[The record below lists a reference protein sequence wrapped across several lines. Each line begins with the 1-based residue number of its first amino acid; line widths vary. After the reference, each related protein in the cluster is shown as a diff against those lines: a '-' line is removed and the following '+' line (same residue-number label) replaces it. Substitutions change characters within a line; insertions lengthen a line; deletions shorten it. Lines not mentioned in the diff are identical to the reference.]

1 MFKSLREKL
10 SSVKEAISKTVRG
23 KNKEETTT
31 TTIPVEDTTDTD
43 LKDSVIRSADV
54 INEKKEVLEGGQKVE
69 LSEKVVVSEELEEG
83 QKSSGKK
90 KSAQK
95 GQKEEKVQ
103 KVGFIKKAKTFL
115 LEGEGILSEKDLE
128 EPLWDLE
135 FALLEGNVAF
145 PVVEAIISNVKSEL
159 IGMKKRLLADTDA
172 IVENVLRESIK
183 KVIMNDG
190 PLFDEII
197 ERSDKPVVVL
207 FVGVNG
213 TGKTTTISKVAKRLK
228 DKGYSVVLA
237 SGDTYR
243 SGALE
248 QLEIHGERLGLKVIK
263 HQYGADPSAVIYDA
277 IEHARAR
284 GIDVVL
290 ADTAGR
296 MHTNSNL
303 MRELQKI
310 KRINSPDLTIFVDEA
325 IAGNDALERAKLF
338 DEAIG
343 LDGAIL
349 TKLDADAKGGAAISI
364 SYITGKPIF
373 FFGVGQS
380 YDDLVVFQEDWLLDK
395 IFDNDGEK
403 ENY

>member
-10 SSVKEAISKTVRG
+10 SSVKESISKTIHG
-23 KNKEETTT
+23 KSNDETTAISLEDTSSINTEIVDSAETISRKEDLQESQDFCLPKEE
-31 TTIPVEDTTDTD
+31 ISLHENQPKVLD
-43 LKDSVIRSADV
+43 
-54 INEKKEVLEGGQKVE
+54 KKI
-69 LSEKVVVSEELEEG
+69 
-83 QKSSGKK
+83 GKK
-90 KSAQK
+90 KSAR
-95 GQKEEKVQ
+95 KEEKVQ
-103 KVGFIKKAKTFL
+103 KVGFIKKAKTFI

-135 FALLEGNVAF
+135 LALMEGNVAL
-145 PVVEAIISNVKSEL
+145 PVVEAILSNVKSEL
-159 IGMKKRLLADTDA
+159 IGMKKKLLADTDE
-172 IVENVLRESIK
+172 IVENVLRDSIK
-183 KVIMNDG
+183 KVITNDG
-190 PLFDEII
+190 PLFDDII
-197 ERSDKPVVVL
+197 KDSDKPVVVL

-277 IEHARAR
+277 IEHAKAR

-380 YDDLVVFQEDWLLDK
+380 YDDLIVFKEDWLLDK
-395 IFDNDGEK
+395 IFSNNGET
-403 ENY
+403 EG

>member
-10 SSVKEAISKTVRG
+10 SSVKESISRTIHDKDKEKVTSLEDEIETISK
-23 KNKEETTT
+23 KE
-31 TTIPVEDTTDTD
+31 D
-43 LKDSVIRSADV
+43 LS
-54 INEKKEVLEGGQKVE
+54 
-69 LSEKVVVSEELEEG
+69 
-83 QKSSGKK
+83 
-90 KSAQK
+90 
-95 GQKEEKVQ
+95 KEEKAQ
-103 KVGFIKKAKTFL
+103 KLGFIKKAKTFL
-115 LEGEGILSEKDLE
+115 LEGESILNEKDLE
-128 EPLWDLE
+128 EPLWNLE
-135 FALLEGNVAF
+135 LALMEGNVALL
-145 PVVEAIISNVKSEL
+145 VVEAIVSSVKSNL
-159 IGMKKRLLADTDA
+159 IGRKKKLLAHTDE
-172 IVENVLRESIK
+172 IVEDVLYESIK
-183 KVIMNDG
+183 NVIKNDG
-190 PLFDEII
+190 LSFDEII
-197 ERSDKPVVVL
+197 EKSDKPVVIL

-213 TGKTTTISKVAKRLK
+213 TGKTTTIAKVAKRLK

-243 SGALE
+243 TGALE

-263 HQYGADPSAVIYDA
+263 HQYGSDPSAVIYDA
-277 IEHARAR
+277 IEHAKAR

-343 LDGAIL
+343 LDGTIL
-349 TKLDADAKGGAAISI
+349 TKLDTDAKGGTAISI

-373 FFGVGQS
+373 FFGTGQS
-380 YDDLVVFQEDWLLDK
+380 YDDLIIFQEDWLLNK
-395 IFDNDGEK
+395 IFGNDSEE
-403 ENY
+403 EN